1 MNIHYEKDADTSVVQ
16 GRKVAVVGYG
26 STGHAHADD
35 LRESGVEV
43 VVGLCTGPGSAAKA
57 EAAGPEVDAV
67 AEAAAASDIVMMLA
81 PDEHQ
86 ARICAESVAGHAR
99 GGAALA
105 FAHGFDHDPA
115 AGSGY
120 LWRFSREPDRPSSR
134 SA

>member
-1 MNIHYEKDADTSVVQ
+1 MNIHYEKDADTSVAQ

-26 STGHAHADD
+26 SKGHARADN

-43 VVGLCTGPGSAAKA
+43 VVGLRFGPGSAAKA
-57 EAAGPEVDAV
+57 EAAGLEVASV
-67 AEAAAASDIVMMLA
+67 AEAAASDIVMMLA

-86 ARICAESVAGHAR
+86 ARIHAESVSGDAR

-105 FAHGFDHDPA
+105 FAHAFAHDPA